1 MLIHRPLYER
11 RLTDSLGTPDIKV
24 LKGVRRCGKSS
35 LLTLLSNSFKDAGTP
50 PQDILYRRMDQFG
63 VPLDPD
69 ASWLE
74 EEVLRAMR
82 GKQGDKLYVLLDE
95 IQDVRGWEKVVRRL
109 HTAPNVEV
117 FVTGSNAHVLSSD
130 LSTLLGGRYI
140 EIDVFPLSFA
150 EYVEFSSSEDM
161 TLRSRDDLLSAYVRF
176 GGMPAQFSLPDRG
189 EESLAQMLRTVY
201 ETIILNDV
209 ALHERISDMDLL
221 AKLVRYTFSTS
232 GNLFSTRSIVNALKS
247 SGRKASFETIDNY
260 LRALE
265 SALIVRSCEQ
275 EGISGKQVLRP
286 LRKYY
291 PVDNGLRNLM
301 TGFAPRDYGAQ
312 LECVVH
318 NELVRRGYDV
328 TVGTLP
334 GGTEVDFVARSG
346 ADRLYVQVS
355 ESLESEETYER
366 EVRPFEQI
374 RDSFPR
380 LVLTLGRYRLGTTET
395 GVRISNLADWLLG
408 EAREI

>member
-35 LLTLLSNSFKDAGTP
+35 LLTLLSNSLKDAGTP

>member
-35 LLTLLSNSFKDAGTP
+35 LLTLLSNSLKDAGTP

-109 HTAPNVEV
+109 HAAPNVEV

-150 EYVEFSSSEDM
+150 EYVDFRSSED
-161 TLRSRDDLLSAYVRF
+161 TALRSRDDLLAAYVRF

-209 ALHERISDMDLL
+209 ALHERIGDMDLL

-232 GNLFSTRSIVNALKS
+232 GSLFSTRGIVNALTS

>member
-35 LLTLLSNSFKDAGTP
+35 LLTLLSNSLKDAGTP

-334 GGTEVDFVARSG
+334 GGREVDFVARSG

>member
-35 LLTLLSNSFKDAGTP
+35 LLTLLSNSLKDAGTP

-150 EYVEFSSSEDM
+150 EYVDFSSSEDM
-161 TLRSRDDLLSAYVRF
+161 ALRSRDDLLAAYVRF

-209 ALHERISDMDLL
+209 ALHERINDMDLL

-232 GNLFSTRSIVNALKS
+232 GNLFSTRSIVNALTS

-301 TGFAPRDYGAQ
+301 TGFAPRDYGEQ

>member
-35 LLTLLSNSFKDAGTP
+35 LLTLLSNSLKDAGTP

-74 EEVLRAMR
+74 EDVLRAMR

-150 EYVEFSSSEDM
+150 EYVDFSSSEDM
-161 TLRSRDDLLSAYVRF
+161 ALRSRDDLLAAYVRF

-209 ALHERISDMDLL
+209 ALHERINDMDLL

-232 GNLFSTRSIVNALKS
+232 GNLFSTRSIVNALTS

-301 TGFAPRDYGAQ
+301 TGFAPRDYGEQ